1 MWDARTLPVMVCW
14 DGMLG
19 HAGGDGNVTPVNHIY
34 RSDEMGSLA
43 CDITKW
49 PLEGLEGT

>member
-1 MWDARTLPVMVCW
+1 MVCW
-14 DGMLG
+14 TGCWDMPEGWER
-19 HAGGDGNVTPVNHIY
+19 DPVNHIY